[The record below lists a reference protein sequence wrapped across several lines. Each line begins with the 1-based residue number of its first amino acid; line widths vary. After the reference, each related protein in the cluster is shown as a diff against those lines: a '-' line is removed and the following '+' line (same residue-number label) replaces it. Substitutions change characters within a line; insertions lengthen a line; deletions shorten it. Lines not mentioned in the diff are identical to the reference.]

1 MNIESHQ
8 SMRSNLIKNQ
18 AEDNQQIENIR
29 NLNNNNQGKESDE
42 KLKKAIADF
51 SAVFLK
57 LMFKSMRS
65 TLPENKYIDGGYAE
79 EVFTDMMDKKVSEL
93 GSGQSTFK
101 NLNRAMFEQLDQT
114 K

>member
-1 MNIESHQ
+1 MNIENYQ
-8 SMRSNLIKNQ
+8 STKANLLQNQ
-18 AEDNQQIENIR
+18 AQDNQQIDSIKKLNESNI
-29 NLNNNNQGKESDE
+29 NGEHDE

-51 SAVFLK
+51 TSVFLK
-57 LMFKSMRS
+57 MMFKSMRS

-79 EVFTDMMDKKVSEL
+79 EVFTDMMDKQISEL

>member
-1 MNIESHQ
+1 MEMGNYQ
-8 SMRSNLIKNQ
+8 TMKSNLLQNQ
-18 AEDNQQIENIR
+18 VQDKQQIENIQ
-29 NLNNNNQGKESDE
+29 NINKKNSGKEGDE

-57 LMFKSMRS
+57 MMFKSMRS
-65 TLPENKYIDGGYAE
+65 TLPENSYIDGGYAE
-79 EVFTDMMDKKVSEL
+79 EVFTDMMDKEISQI

-114 K
+114 R

>member
-1 MNIESHQ
+1 MNIEGYQ

-18 AEDNQQIENIR
+18 SEDNKQIENIR
-29 NLNNNNQGKESDE
+29 NFNNDGKSDENDE
-42 KLKKAIADF
+42 KLKKAITEF

-65 TLPENKYIDGGYAE
+65 TLPDNKYIDGGYAE
-79 EVFTDMMDKKVSEL
+79 EVFTDMMDKQISEL

>member
-1 MNIESHQ
+1 MNIDSYQ
-8 SMRSNLIKNQ
+8 SMRSNLVKNQ
-18 AEDNQQIENIR
+18 VEENKQIENIKR
-29 NLNNNNQGKESDE
+29 LNNNRQVDESE
-42 KLKKAIADF
+42 KKLKKAITDF

-65 TLPENKYIDGGYAE
+65 TLPENKYIEGGYAE
-79 EVFTDMMDKKVSEL
+79 EVFTDMMDKQISEL
-93 GSGQSTFK
+93 GSEQSTFK